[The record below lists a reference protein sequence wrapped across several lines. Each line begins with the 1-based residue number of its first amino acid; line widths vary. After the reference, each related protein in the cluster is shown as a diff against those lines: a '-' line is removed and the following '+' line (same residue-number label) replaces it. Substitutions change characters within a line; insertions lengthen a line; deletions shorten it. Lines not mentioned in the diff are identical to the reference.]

1 MNNWSN
7 MSLIDSGICHEIPWY
22 IFLHTIG
29 VWDSYYILIFDL
41 NDMSFI
47 NDVDLCDD
55 VFSPKPCT
63 FSGPLNFEKINL
75 KWSIGTTYYK
85 YPKSNF
91 NSLTSIKNNIEKF
104 VSNIFEKQIEYDL
117 MGKNYDY

>member
-1 MNNWSN
+1 

-22 IFLHTIG
+22 IFLHTVN

-55 VFSPKPCT
+55 VFSPKSCA
-63 FSGPLNFEKINL
+63 FSGPLDFEKINL

-85 YPKSNF
+85 YPNSNF